1 MSERS
6 PAVLV
11 VEDEKQIRQFV
22 RTALEQEGCRV
33 YEAGTSAQGL
43 IEAGLVNAS
52 WKIVGAIAAR
62 VRQLQT
68 GYLYHYALS
77 MIAGLLLLMTWFVWI
92 L

>member
-33 YEAGTSAQGL
+33 Y
-43 IEAGLVNAS
+43 
-52 WKIVGAIAAR
+52 
-62 VRQLQT
+62 
-68 GYLYHYALS
+68 
-77 MIAGLLLLMTWFVWI
+77 
-92 L
+92 